1 MLDTSSSFT
10 DVFYPLGEM
19 LLSGMLFVSNL
30 LGYNLNFLWF
40 HNISFE
46 KTVFPQ
52 NRTTLMD
59 ALWDCLKRVYGSTVV
74 KQAEQMSKLASLRKH
89 LKQDP
94 KYFLTK

>member
-40 HNISFE
+40 HNISF
-46 KTVFPQ
+46 V
-52 NRTTLMD
+52 
-59 ALWDCLKRVYGSTVV
+59 
-74 KQAEQMSKLASLRKH
+74 
-89 LKQDP
+89 
-94 KYFLTK
+94 